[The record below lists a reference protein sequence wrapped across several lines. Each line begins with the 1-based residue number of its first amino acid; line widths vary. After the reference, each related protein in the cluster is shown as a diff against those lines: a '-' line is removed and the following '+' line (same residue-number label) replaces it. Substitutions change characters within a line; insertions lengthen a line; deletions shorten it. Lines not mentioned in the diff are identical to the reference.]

1 MRTLS
6 FRVCGRVKSLF
17 TDPLRKLGFPDERR
31 QHIMLANI
39 WLSLLLMPECR
50 GFTIMWS
57 QRRLWTSCLVG
68 NPGFGRRTLLRA
80 STESAPLAVLSWREG
95 SKPEKTVPDVSLTRS
110 RDGSTGTAT
119 FRFQN
124 PDVLS
129 FNDVWENGLIT
140 GLWMKD
146 DEGLLMTRDLDV
158 AFERGSPTAMTAILV
173 LKSTAEWD
181 RFMRFMQR
189 YAESNSLEFERA
201 GS

>member
-1 MRTLS
+1 
-6 FRVCGRVKSLF
+6 
-17 TDPLRKLGFPDERR
+17 
-31 QHIMLANI
+31 
-39 WLSLLLMPECR
+39 
-50 GFTIMWS
+50 
-57 QRRLWTSCLVG
+57 
-68 NPGFGRRTLLRA
+68 
-80 STESAPLAVLSWREG
+80 
-95 SKPEKTVPDVSLTRS
+95 LTRS

-189 YAESNSLEFERA
+189 YAESNSLEFYFKTRLRA
-201 GS
+201 AQYHTRSHASGPPRALWKSREVE

>member
-1 MRTLS
+1 VGPSR
-6 FRVCGRVKSLF
+6 RAWIAAERDGRSQALH
-17 TDPLRKLGFPDERR
+17 RIERGDEL
-31 QHIMLANI
+31 LAD
-39 WLSLLLMPECR
+39 EACEA
-50 GFTIMWS
+50 G
-57 QRRLWTSCLVG
+57 
-68 NPGFGRRTLLRA
+68 
-80 STESAPLAVLSWREG
+80 
-95 SKPEKTVPDVSLTRS
+95 S

-201 GS
+201 GAAESF

>member
-1 MRTLS
+1 M
-6 FRVCGRVKSLF
+6 
-17 TDPLRKLGFPDERR
+17 
-31 QHIMLANI
+31 HMLAVI
-39 WLSLLLMPECR
+39 WLCLLLMPNTL
-50 GFTIMWS
+50 GSYMMWS
-57 QRRLWTSCLVG
+57 QRRLWASCLIC
-68 NPGFGRRTLLRA
+68 NPGLGRRTILRA
-80 STESAPLAVLSWREG
+80 ATESAPLAVLSWREG
-95 SKPEKTVPDVSLTRS
+95 STPEKTVPDVSLTRS

-201 GS
+201 RAAESF

>member
-1 MRTLS
+1 
-6 FRVCGRVKSLF
+6 
-17 TDPLRKLGFPDERR
+17 
-31 QHIMLANI
+31 MLANI
-39 WLSLLLMPECR
+39 WLSLLLMSECR

-95 SKPEKTVPDVSLTRS
+95 STPEKTVPDVSLTRS

-158 AFERGSPTAMTAILV
+158 AFERGSPSAMTAILV